1 MAIQDFRPEP
11 SSGEPETRQTVLD
24 QRLRFLARAEKAEGE
39 AKALREALGK
49 IEGLNSCNQDTEDSL
64 LWEIRSI
71 ARAALAQGEGE
82 VDHAV
87 S

>member
-1 MAIQDFRPEP
+1 LPEYIAAAH
-11 SSGEPETRQTVLD
+11 
-24 QRLRFLARAEKAEGE
+24 RLYEDYIASFAKLEKAEGE